1 MTTLA
6 MGAGM
11 MPLALGWGADPSFR
25 SPMTIAVIGGLITST
40 LLSLLV
46 VPVVFTLVDDTEHA
60 LARLLHRL
68 RRAAPTTGGVPVPAT
83 EKP

>member
-1 MTTLA
+1 
-6 MGAGM
+6 
-11 MPLALGWGADPSFR
+11 
-25 SPMTIAVIGGLITST
+25 
-40 LLSLLV
+40 LSLLV

-68 RRAAPTTGGVPVPAT
+68 RRAAPAPAAASAPVPAV